1 MPKHVLLAEDEPNIV
16 TSLEFLLERAGFAV
30 SVESNGAEALRRAR
44 ADRPDLL
51 ILDVMLPDLDG
62 IEILRRLRED
72 KNTEKLPVIM
82 LTAKG
87 ASETQETALAAGADV
102 FITKPF
108 ANADVIAASERLTAD
123 A

>member
-72 KNTEKLPVIM
+72 KNTERLPVIM